1 MFSTCTP
8 AEAELPVAIQP
19 RAWRDTRWVGS
30 IAGHATTPDLLV
42 GAFLGVDQRHA
53 ITRTYAAACADL
65 AQATLG
71 GAAPGSASWDRW
83 FAALRTAARE
93 LSPAGGDRH
102 VVQRALFHGA
112 RLEGTDTSWARQLR
126 RGFSAL
132 LAASLPEPVSALV
145 GEDLAIFRSADEA
158 WLARQS
164 LGRSAAAPS
173 EQTKLLGAAC
183 SSSGEATRWPT
194 AGLRPNPLN
203 PRSRLDPADIDELA
217 ASIVAHM
224 AHGGILQP
232 LLVTPDGTVV
242 AGHRRLAAALRVG
255 LADVPVVVRS
265 LSPIEQLE
273 IQLTENLQRSDL
285 SPIEEARAY
294 GHLLDAG
301 ATLASIARA
310 VGVPASRVR
319 ERLALLDLDV
329 SVQDRVHRGELP
341 LRVGL
346 LLVPLRDQARQRRLA
361 NLAVRR
367 RLTVVQVRRLVET
380 ALALPPLPTS
390 AAPLPPDDEPNGGG
404 LSLTRLEALEALRTQ
419 PDRPITFGQLATLA
433 ESACCACGLASA
445 PTICAEC
452 PNLHL
457 LHAVLRQEPRCAAR
471 A

>member
-1 MFSTCTP
+1 MFSTCAP
-8 AEAELPVAIQP
+8 AEEIPAALEP

-30 IAGHATTPDLLV
+30 IAGHATTPDLLG
-42 GAFLGVDQRHA
+42 GAFLGADHQHA

-83 FAALRTAARE
+83 FAGLRSAASE
-93 LSPAGGDRH
+93 LSPAHGNQH

-112 RLEGTDTSWARQLR
+112 RLEAADASWARQLR

-132 LAASLPEPVSALV
+132 LAASLPEPVPALV
-145 GEDLAIFRSADEA
+145 GEDLAIFRAADEA

-164 LGRSAAAPS
+164 HGRSDAAPPEPTNPLNETRS
-173 EQTKLLGAAC
+173 NPIEAA
-183 SSSGEATRWPT
+183 RWPT
-194 AGLRPNPLN
+194 ASLRPNPLN

-217 ASIVAHM
+217 ASIVAH
-224 AHGGILQP
+224 APQGGILQP
-232 LLVTPDGTVV
+232 LLITPDGTVV
-242 AGHRRLAAALRVG
+242 AGHRRLAAARRVG
-255 LADVPVVVRS
+255 LADVPVIVHS
-265 LSPIEQLE
+265 LTTIEVLE

-285 SPIEEARAY
+285 TPIEEARAY

-319 ERLALLDLDV
+319 ERLALLDLDQR
-329 SVQDRVHRGELP
+329 VQERVHRGELP

-346 LLVPLRDQARQRRLA
+346 VLVPLRDQARQRRLA
-361 NLAVRR
+361 GLAVRR

-380 ALALPPLPTS
+380 ALALPPPPVS
-390 AAPLPPDDEPNGGG
+390 AALLPPDDEPSGGG
-404 LSLTRLEALEALRTQ
+404 LSLTRLEAIEGLRARA
-419 PDRPITFGQLATLA
+419 DRPITFGQLATLA
-433 ESACCACGLASA
+433 ESTCCACGLASA

-457 LHAVLRQEPRCAAR
+457 LHAVLRQEPDCAA
-471 A
+471 